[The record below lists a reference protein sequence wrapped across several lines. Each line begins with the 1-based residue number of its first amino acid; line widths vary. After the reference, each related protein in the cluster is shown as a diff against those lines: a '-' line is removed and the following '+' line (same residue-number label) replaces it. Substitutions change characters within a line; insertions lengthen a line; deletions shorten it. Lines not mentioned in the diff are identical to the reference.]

1 MPGQETFV
9 RFTRAA
15 GGLPLDLPGAD
26 SIDRDPAG
34 NVTFTWR
41 DPLAASGDARLV
53 VGDVDGYLSTGVDV
67 QKNRLGTVQAT
78 TDAGGSL
85 LTVEWS
91 EVDPWAGVVRGPYS
105 LIGVA
110 ALANARASRLEDGLT
125 IVVYR
130 AHYRH
135 ERGTGVTESA

>member
-1 MPGQETFV
+1 MPGQATYV
-9 RFTRAA
+9 RFTRTS
-15 GGLPLDLPGAD
+15 GGLPLTLPGPD
-26 SIDRDPAG
+26 SVDRDPAG

-41 DPLAASGDARLV
+41 DPLTSGLNARLV

-67 QKNRLGTVQAT
+67 QKNRVGTVQAT
-78 TDAGGSL
+78 TDAGGAL
-85 LTVEWS
+85 LTVEWT

-110 ALANARASRLEDGLT
+110 SLANARASKAEDGLT

>member
-1 MPGQETFV
+1 MASQATFV

-15 GGLPLDLPGAD
+15 GGLPLTLPAPD
-26 SIDRDPAG
+26 SVERDPAG

-41 DPLAASGDARLV
+41 DPLTSGLDARLV

-67 QKNRLGTVQAT
+67 QKNRVGTVQAT

-91 EVDPWAGVVRGPYS
+91 EFDPWAGVVRGPYT

-110 ALANARASRLEDGLT
+110 NLASARAAREEDGLT